1 MRMPRPQKYT
11 DSDIAAAIRALADEG
26 EDVNPMR
33 VRMRLGGGNVRRI
46 KAVLADRPEAVP
58 PPQGDPAALPE
69 ALSREVQLLFTET
82 SRQIAALAQKCWEAG
97 SVESTHHA
105 RRENDRLRQEIAD
118 LKTSLAT
125 STDLVGR
132 LERQGK
138 EKDRMLDDHG
148 VENTKLAQT
157 CEGLRAALRNA
168 ESDLRA
174 SQRVIDNLERNQGQD
189 REEIRALQKRIEGLV
204 GEIAVLKTR
213 SSASKLPKATATR
226 RKVR

>member
-1 MRMPRPQKYT
+1 MPRPQKYT
-11 DSDIAAAIRALADEG
+11 DSDIAAAIQALADEG

-58 PPQGDPAALPE
+58 PPPGDPTALPE
-69 ALSREVQLLFTET
+69 ALAREVQLLFTET
-82 SRQIAALAQKCWEAG
+82 SRQFTALAQKCWEAG

-105 RRENDRLRQEIAD
+105 RRENDRLRQEIAS

-125 STDLVGR
+125 STDLVDR
-132 LERQGK
+132 LERQGE
-138 EKDRMLDDHG
+138 EKDRVLDDRV

-204 GEIAVLKTR
+204 GETAVLKAR
-213 SSASKLPKATATR
+213 SSGSKLPKAAATR

>member
-1 MRMPRPQKYT
+1 MPRPQKYT
-11 DSDIAAAIRALADEG
+11 DSDIAAAIQALVAEG

-46 KAVLADRPEAVP
+46 KAILADRPGSVP
-58 PPQGDPAALPE
+58 PSHGDPTALPE
-69 ALSREVQLLFTET
+69 ALSREVQLLFTEISQQIT
-82 SRQIAALAQKCWEAG
+82 SLAQKCWEAG
-97 SVESTHHA
+97 SIESTHHA
-105 RRENDRLRQEIAD
+105 QRESDRLRQEIAG

-125 STDLVGR
+125 SADFVSR
-132 LERQGK
+132 LETQGE
-138 EKDRMLDDHG
+138 EKDRALEGRG
-148 VENTKLAQT
+148 VENTKLAHT

-204 GEIAVLKTR
+204 GEIAVLKAR
-213 SSASKLPKATATR
+213 SSGSKPPKPATTR
-226 RKVR
+226 RRAS

>member
-1 MRMPRPQKYT
+1 MPRPQKYT
-11 DSDIAAAIRALADEG
+11 DSDIAAAIQALADEG

-46 KAVLADRPEAVP
+46 KAALADRPEAVSQP
-58 PPQGDPAALPE
+58 HGDPTALPE

-82 SRQIAALAQKCWEAG
+82 SQQITALAQKCWEAG

-105 RRENDRLRQEIAD
+105 RRENDRLRQEIGG
-118 LKTSLAT
+118 LKTSLAS
-125 STDLVGR
+125 STDLVAR
-132 LERQGK
+132 LERQGE
-138 EKDRMLDDHG
+138 EKDRVMDDRV

-189 REEIRALQKRIEGLV
+189 REEIRASQKRIEGLV
-204 GEIAVLKTR
+204 GEIAVLKAR
-213 SSASKLPKATATR
+213 SSGAKLPKAAATR
-226 RKVR
+226 RKAR

>member
-1 MRMPRPQKYT
+1 MPRPQKYT
-11 DSDIAAAIRALADEG
+11 DSDIAAAIQALVAEG

-46 KAVLADRPEAVP
+46 KAILADRADSIP
-58 PPQGDPAALPE
+58 PPHGDPTALPE

-82 SRQIAALAQKCWEAG
+82 SRQITTLAQKCWEAG

-105 RRENDRLRQEIAD
+105 RRESDRLRQEIAG

-125 STDLVGR
+125 SADLVSR
-132 LERQGK
+132 LERQGE
-138 EKDRMLDDHG
+138 EKDRVLESRG
-148 VENTKLAQT
+148 IEYTKLAQT

-189 REEIRALQKRIEGLV
+189 REDIRALQKCIEGLV
-204 GEIAVLKTR
+204 GEIAVLKAR
-213 SSASKLPKATATR
+213 SSGSKPQKPAATR
-226 RKVR
+226 RRVS

>member
-1 MRMPRPQKYT
+1 MPRPQKYT
-11 DSDIAAAIRALADEG
+11 DSDIAAAIQALADEG

-58 PPQGDPAALPE
+58 HPHGDPTALPE

-82 SRQIAALAQKCWEAG
+82 SQQITALAQKCWEAG

-105 RRENDRLRQEIAD
+105 RRENDRLRQEIAG
-118 LKTSLAT
+118 LKTSLAS

-132 LERQGK
+132 LERQGE
-138 EKDRMLDDHG
+138 EKDRVLDDRG

-157 CEGLRAALRNA
+157 SEGLRAALRNA

-204 GEIAVLKTR
+204 GEIAVLKAR
-213 SSASKLPKATATR
+213 SSASKLPKAPATR